1 MIRSAPWKPIGF
13 YSRIIWQMIENLSR
27 RYDCRLHALLR
38 RSKSLGIIIG
48 ILYRIKREKCLA
60 NWLASRGRSYRGLFP
75 VERNVFAKKKK
86 DSLAK
91 FSYEKQYFWKNWL
104 LAFEDKNGRYTST
117 RSIYIYIYKF
127 GKRGRH
133 KLYPTIVVVFQ
144 PTFPLPLF
152 RTTFVTFS
160 FDRFVIHVDRR
171 HWFPSML
178 KLFRDNIYKPRER
191 RRGKKKKKEIFLFQS
206 TSPCRRH
213 SSPTNERTK
222 GERKFCSVS
231 RVWKSGNFSLR
242 SFYGLVTACKVS
254 RISAASFKTP
264 LIVNGP

>member
-1 MIRSAPWKPIGF
+1 MIGSAPWKPIGF

-75 VERNVFAKKKK
+75 VERNVFTKKKK

-91 FSYEKQYFWKNWL
+91 FSYEKQYFWKNRL
-104 LAFEDKNGRYTST
+104 LAFEGKNGRYTST

-191 RRGKKKKKEIFLFQS
+191 RRGKKKKKCFSFNQRLLVAAILL
-206 TSPCRRH
+206 PR
-213 SSPTNERTK
+213 TNERREK
-222 GERKFCSVS
+222 RKFCSVS